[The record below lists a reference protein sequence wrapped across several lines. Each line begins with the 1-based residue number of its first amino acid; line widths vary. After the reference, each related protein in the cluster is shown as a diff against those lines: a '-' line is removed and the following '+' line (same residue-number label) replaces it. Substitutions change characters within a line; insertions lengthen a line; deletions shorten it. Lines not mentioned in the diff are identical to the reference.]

1 MAIDTV
7 AKRASA
13 LAALNQPYLR
23 LVIPSGAVDRPAALG
38 MYNGLTTSEPEP
50 DTGRAMITDIQ
61 TDMTSDLIKNIVR

>member
-1 MAIDTV
+1 MAIDNA
-7 AKRASA
+7 AKRSSA
-13 LAALNQPYLR
+13 AAGLNQPWLR

-61 TDMTSDLIKNIVR
+61 TDMTSNLIKDIVR